1 MGACDNQ
8 DDVDALALLQPS
20 NARQVAANRGLVSC
34 SHLVALPAEFVNCV
48 TGWVEQDVPGLSS
61 ECAACYGDL
70 AWCSLGCLTACN
82 VNSCTP
88 LCLTCTD
95 YDVCLAELDQ
105 CAGRRSLDCPE
116 DT

>member
-20 NARQVAANRGLVSC
+20 NARQVAANCGLVMC
-34 SHLVALPAEFVNCV
+34 SHLLALPAEFVNCV
-48 TGWVEQDVPGLSS
+48 TSCVERAVPGLSS
-61 ECAACYGDL
+61 ECSACYGDL
-70 AWCSLGCLTACN
+70 AWCSVGCLTPCN

-88 LCLTCTD
+88 LCLTCPD
-95 YDVCLAELDQ
+95 YGLCLDELNQ
-105 CAGRRSLDCPE
+105 CAGRTSLDCPD